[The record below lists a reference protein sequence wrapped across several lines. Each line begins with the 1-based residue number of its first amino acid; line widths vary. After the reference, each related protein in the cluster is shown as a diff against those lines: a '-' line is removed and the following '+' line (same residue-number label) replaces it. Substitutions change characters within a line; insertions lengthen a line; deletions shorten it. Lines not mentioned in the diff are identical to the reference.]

1 LLGHE
6 LGIQPHFSPTNM
18 GMKHHTHGNFTNKSI
33 NEDRPA
39 KMDSRPTEI
48 VIISATPRSLK
59 RDENGPV
66 VFLPTAPAYVII
78 FEWHHRAF
86 FTPGFRH

>member
-1 LLGHE
+1 MTIDHISPFFHWVYLLGHE

-59 RDENGPV
+59 RDKI
-66 VFLPTAPAYVII
+66 TAA
-78 FEWHHRAF
+78 
-86 FTPGFRH
+86 T